1 MTDTTSTSGPTT
13 SGGTD
18 YTTID
23 FSPLVDLFDDEVV
36 THSLVRDVPLSGGR
50 TLALLTLDNGRD
62 HTRPNTL
69 GPVTLVE
76 FAAALDDLA
85 ARASRGEI
93 HGVAVTGKPFIL
105 AAGAD
110 LSKVSEIPSRQ
121 VGKLLAQLGHHAL
134 GKLGTLGVPSFVF
147 INGLALGGGLEIA
160 LNADYRTVDQT
171 VPAIAL
177 PEVFLGLI
185 PGWGGSYLLP
195 NLVGIENA
203 LKVIIENPLKN
214 NRTLTGA
221 DALELGIADVLF
233 GSVTFLEDSIRWA
246 DGVIAGTTTVKRPNA
261 PGKIERLVKWDAA
274 IGIARKMLQSRIGPI
289 ATSPYA
295 ALDLVKAAKS
305 GTRDEAFA
313 REDDALADLISGD
326 QLPASIYAFNL
337 VQKRAKRPAGAP
349 DKALARPI
357 TKVGVIGAGLMAS
370 QFALLFVRR
379 LKVPVV
385 ITDLDQA
392 RVDKGVAYIHGE
404 IATLQT
410 KGRINADEAN
420 RLRALVTGTT
430 DKADFAD
437 ADWVIEAV
445 FEELGVKQD
454 VFAEIEKHI
463 SPTAILATNT
473 SSLSVEQIGAKLA
486 HPERLVGFH
495 FFNPVAVMP
504 LIEVVN
510 TPATDDVA
518 LSTAMVIAGKLKKNA
533 VITRDTPGF
542 VVNRVLAKLLGEA
555 MHAVDTGTP
564 FEVVNGALSPFGLPM
579 TPFELLELVGLKVG
593 AHVLDTHHAAF
604 PDRFFESTNLH
615 RLAEHGTILERNSK
629 GQVTGFDKGAQKIVA
644 GGTSP
649 MTAEQILRRI
659 EDGLADE
666 IKRMLDDDVVHAPE
680 DIDLCMLLGA
690 GWPFQMGGITPY
702 LDRVDASERAF
713 GGTFHT
719 PMIRGV
725 GSAVPTGDSVLN

>member
-1 MTDTTSTSGPTT
+1 MTDNTSRSH
-13 SGGTD
+13 GGTD
-18 YTTID
+18 YSAID
-23 FSPLVDLFDDEVV
+23 FSPLVDLFGDEVV
-36 THSLVRDVPLSGGR
+36 THSYVRDVPISGGR

-69 GPVTLVE
+69 GPLTLLE
-76 FAAALDDLA
+76 FGEALDTLA
-85 ARASRGEI
+85 ARGARGEI

-110 LSKVSEIPSRQ
+110 LSRVSDIPSRQ

-160 LNADYRTVDQT
+160 LNADYRSVDAT

-214 NRTLTGA
+214 NRTLKGA
-221 DALELGIADVLF
+221 DALELGIADRMF

-246 DGVIAGTTTVKRPNA
+246 DAVIAGTEKVSRPNE

-274 IGIARKMLQSRIGPI
+274 IGVARKMLQSRIGSI
-289 ATSPYA
+289 AASPYA
-295 ALDLVKAAKS
+295 ALDLLKAAKS
-305 GTRDEAFA
+305 GTRDEGFT

-349 DKALARPI
+349 DKDLARPI
-357 TKVGVIGAGLMAS
+357 SKVGVIGAGLMAS

-392 RVDKGVAYIHGE
+392 RVDKGVASIHSE
-404 IATLQT
+404 IGALQK

-430 DKADFAD
+430 DKTDFAD

-454 VFAEIEKHI
+454 VFAEIEKI
-463 SPTAILATNT
+463 VSPTAILATNT
-473 SSLSVEQIGAKLA
+473 SSLSVERIGAKLE

-510 TPATDDVA
+510 TPATDEVT
-518 LSTAMVIAGKLKKNA
+518 LSTAMVTAAKLKKNA

-564 FEVVNGALSPFGLPM
+564 FDVVNGALSPFGLPM

-593 AHVLDTHHAAF
+593 AHVLDTHHSAF

-615 RLAEHGTILERNSK
+615 RLAEHGKILERNGK

-690 GWPFQMGGITPY
+690 GWPFQMGGVTPY
-702 LDRVDASERAF
+702 LDRVGASERVF

-719 PMIRGV
+719 PPIRGV
-725 GSAVPTGDSVLN
+725 GAGVPAGSTSVLD